1 MHGGLRV
8 PSEILVTFSP
18 RNSYERE
25 KQSKKHFSFTPDE
38 AAPCCYYPA
47 TSFSPSAVNIYKV
60 PILIAFTLINKKYLV
75 DSNNF

>member
-1 MHGGLRV
+1 MLFTKRRYTITMHDGLRV

-25 KQSKKHFSFTPDE
+25 RERIKKHFDFSFTPDE

-47 TSFSPSAVNIYKV
+47 TSFSPSPVNIFT
-60 PILIAFTLINKKYLV
+60 ILSANTY
-75 DSNNF
+75 